1 MPVALL
7 NLSGEVNGKA
17 NLLYWTTATEKNNM
31 GFEIQRSSDGY
42 NFNKIGFVH
51 TKAASGNSSLKL
63 NYDFSDIGFST
74 GANYYRLKQT
84 DRDGKF
90 MYSDIIV
97 LKGANTDAGD
107 RIKIYPNP
115 VKNMLNIKI
124 AANNYGSIR
133 LSVSDMSG
141 KMVLNKS
148 TLINTGE
155 LILQLNISHLSAGT
169 YFLKIDCDGSCENM
183 SKKFIKE

>member
-1 MPVALL
+1 MFKISTGRHITRTLL

-31 GFEIQRSSDGY
+31 GFEIQRSGDGY

-63 NYDFSDIGFST
+63 NYGFSDIGFST

-90 MYSDIIV
+90 MYSGIIA
-97 LKGANTDAGD
+97 LKVQ
-107 RIKIYPNP
+107 ILMP
-115 VKNMLNIKI
+115 VI
-124 AANNYGSIR
+124 
-133 LSVSDMSG
+133 
-141 KMVLNKS
+141 
-148 TLINTGE
+148 E
-155 LILQLNISHLSAGT
+155 LRFIQIL
-169 YFLKIDCDGSCENM
+169 
-183 SKKFIKE
+183 